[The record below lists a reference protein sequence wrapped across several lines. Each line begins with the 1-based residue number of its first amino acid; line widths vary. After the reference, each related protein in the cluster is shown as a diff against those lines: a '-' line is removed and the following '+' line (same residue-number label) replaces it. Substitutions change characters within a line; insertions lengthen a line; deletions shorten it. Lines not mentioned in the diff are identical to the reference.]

1 MLLETMMDEDLPEAV
16 KKCLDILEENVEILA
31 DLEYELD
38 DERED
43 ELTPNLELHQLYDM
57 TEDVA
62 ESAKLKRAESNLVR
76 RQTED
81 SL

>member
-1 MLLETMMDEDLPEAV
+1 MDEDLPESV

-31 DLEYELD
+31 NLELDLE
-38 DERED
+38 DEKED
-43 ELTPNLELHQLYDM
+43 TLIPNLELHQLYDM

-62 ESAKLKRAESNLVR
+62 ESAKLKRAESNFTR
-76 RQTED
+76 RQSEP

>member
-1 MLLETMMDEDLPEAV
+1 MDDDLPESV

-31 DLEYELD
+31 NLEYDLD
-38 DERED
+38 DEKND
-43 ELTPNLELHQLYDM
+43 ELTPDMELHDLFDM

-62 ESAKLKRAESNLVR
+62 ESARIKRAESNFTR
-76 RQTED
+76 RQAED

>member
-1 MLLETMMDEDLPEAV
+1 MEDDLPEAV

-31 DLEYELD
+31 NLEYDLNE
-38 DERED
+38 ENED
-43 ELTPNLELHQLYDM
+43 EVTTDMQLHDLYDM
-57 TEDVA
+57 AEDVS
-62 ESAKLKRAESNLVR
+62 ESSKLKRAESNFMR

>member
-1 MLLETMMDEDLPEAV
+1 MYDELPDTV

-31 DLEYELD
+31 NFELDLE
-38 DERED
+38 DEKED
-43 ELTPNLELHQLYDM
+43 ELIPNLELHQLYDM

-62 ESAKLKRAESNLVR
+62 ESAKLKRAESHFVR

>member
-1 MLLETMMDEDLPEAV
+1 MMDEDLPESV

-31 DLEYELD
+31 NLELEL
-38 DERED
+38 ED
-43 ELTPNLELHQLYDM
+43 EKENELVPDMELHQLYDM

-62 ESAKLKRAESNLVR
+62 ESAKLKRAESNFAQ
-76 RQTED
+76 RQAED

>member
-1 MLLETMMDEDLPEAV
+1 MNDELPEAI

-31 DLEYELD
+31 NLEFDLESEN
-38 DERED
+38 ED
-43 ELTPNLELHQLYDM
+43 ELTSNMELYQLYNM
-57 TEDVA
+57 TEDVS

-81 SL
+81 SF

>member
-1 MLLETMMDEDLPEAV
+1 MDEDLPESV

-31 DLEYELD
+31 NLELEL
-38 DERED
+38 ED
-43 ELTPNLELHQLYDM
+43 EKENTLVPGMELHQLYDM

-62 ESAKLKRAESNLVR
+62 ESAKLKRAESNFAR
-76 RQTED
+76 RQAEE

>member
-1 MLLETMMDEDLPEAV
+1 MDDDLPESV

-31 DLEYELD
+31 NLELDLD
-38 DERED
+38 DEKED
-43 ELTPNLELHQLYDM
+43 ELTSDLELHQLYDM

-62 ESAKLKRAESNLVR
+62 ESSKLKRAESNFAR